1 MAFTKIQP
9 QQLQL
14 PTFLS
19 ASGDLVFT
27 DNTTGINID
36 LKRDLTGD
44 FTIDGS
50 LLIEGQELFTAN
62 SSNSSDAAGKALGGN
77 SNTATGLNVVVNG
90 SSIDANSGEFNT
102 ALNGKNSNFGRSGD
116 HNTIVCGR
124 SISFSDQ
131 ITGSTVIADQLTTA
145 QSITKN
151 NSLLISF
158 DSGVE
163 FKTPNSGVV
172 FSDDVVFNDNVYLN
186 NEVLFSNDVVFND
199 SVSFSGTDV
208 IFDAD
213 IKLDSSE
220 TATFSGNCGFSGIAT
235 FSSDARFSGVVTLT
249 GGEAV
254 SSGYLENRV
263 VRHDFA
269 MLIEPNTTTG
279 TTTPVEA
286 LGGITV
292 NNLETVLTGDLFAQN
307 IVTGHVL
314 TGTSVAY
321 FVVEGANFTGA
332 IPFPADS
339 YVAI

>member
-50 LLIEGQELFTAN
+50 LLIEGQEIFTAN

-102 ALNGKNSNFGRSGD
+102 ALNGKNSDFGLSGD
-116 HNTIVCGR
+116 FNTIVCGR
-124 SISFSDQ
+124 SISFADQ
-131 ITGSTVIADQLTTA
+131 ITGSTVIADQATTA

-172 FSDDVVFNDNVYLN
+172 FSDDAIFNDIVELN
-186 NEVLFSNDVVFND
+186 DTVIFND
-199 SVSFSGTDV
+199 TASFNGADV
-208 IFDAD
+208 IFKSD

-235 FSSDARFSGVVTLT
+235 FNSDARFSGVVTLT

-254 SSGYLENRV
+254 SSGALENRV
-263 VRHDFA
+263 LRHDFA
-269 MLIEPNTTTG
+269 MLIESNTQASL
-279 TTTPVEA
+279 TTPVEA
-286 LGGITV
+286 FGAVTV
-292 NNLETVLTGDLFAQN
+292 NNLETVLTGDVFAQN
-307 IVTGHVL
+307 IVTGHIL

-321 FVVEGANFTGA
+321 FVVQGSNFTGA
-332 IPFPADS
+332 IPFPTNS

>member
-50 LLIEGQELFTAN
+50 LLIGGQQLFTENA
-62 SSNSSDAAGKALGGN
+62 SNSSDSLGKTLGGDL
-77 SNTATGLNVVVNG
+77 NTATGLNVVVNG
-90 SSIDANSGEFNT
+90 SAIEANSGEFNT
-102 ALNGKNSNFGRSGD
+102 ALNGKNSDFGRSGD
-116 HNTIVCGR
+116 FNTIVCGR
-124 SISFSDQ
+124 GISFADQ
-131 ITGSTVIADQLTTA
+131 ITGSTVIADQASTA
-145 QSITKN
+145 QNVTKN

-172 FSDDVVFNDNVYLN
+172 FSDDAIFNDIAN
-186 NEVLFSNDVVFND
+186 FNDSVIFND
-199 SVSFSGTDV
+199 SVSFEGADV
-208 IFDAD
+208 IFNSD

-220 TATFSGNCGFSGIAT
+220 TATFSGNCGFSGT
-235 FSSDARFSGVVTLT
+235 VDFSSNTRFSGSVTLT

-254 SSGYLENRV
+254 SSGDLENRV
-263 VRHDFA
+263 LRHDFA
-269 MLIEPNTTTG
+269 MLIESNTQTG
-279 TTTPVEA
+279 LTTPVEA
-286 LGGITV
+286 FGAITV
-292 NNLETVLTGDLFAQN
+292 NNLETVLTGDVFAQN
-307 IVTGHVL
+307 IVTGHIV

-321 FVVEGANFTGA
+321 FVVEGSNFTGA
-332 IPFPADS
+332 IPFPDNS

>member
-19 ASGDLVFT
+19 PSGEFVFV
-27 DNTTGINID
+27 DNTTGFDITLN
-36 LKRDLTGD
+36 RDLTGD

-50 LLIEGQELFTAN
+50 LLISSQELLTSSA
-62 SSNSSDAAGKALGGN
+62 SNSSDDTGKALGGI
-77 SNTATGLNVVVNG
+77 SNTATGINVVVNG
-90 SSIDANSGEFNT
+90 NAIDANSGSFNT
-102 ALNGKNSNFGRSGD
+102 ALNGKTSNFGRSGEY
-116 HNTIVCGR
+116 NTIVCGR
-124 SISFSDQ
+124 NVSFSDQ
-131 ITGSTVIADQLTTA
+131 ITGSTVIADQATTA
-145 QSITKN
+145 QDMTKN

-172 FSDDVVFNDNVYLN
+172 FSDN
-186 NEVLFSNDVVFND
+186 VVFND
-199 SVSFSGTDV
+199 SVYLNNEASFADDVTFNDSVSFNGTDV
-208 IFDAD
+208 IFDSD

-220 TATFSGNCGFSGIAT
+220 TATFSGNCGFSGNVDFNT
-235 FSSDARFSGVVTLT
+235 SVQFSGVVTLT

-254 SSGYLENRV
+254 SSGYLEDRV

-286 LGGITV
+286 FGDITV

-307 IVTGHVL
+307 IVTGHIL

-321 FVVEGANFTGA
+321 FVVEGSNFTGA
-332 IPFPADS
+332 IPFPASS